1 MVLVALIVC
10 CGIYNLLNILVT
22 YVKRNKQR
30 INTSNNTIMG
40 GCQMDVRSCQ

>member
-22 YVKRNKQR
+22 YIKRNKQR
-30 INTSNNTIMG
+30 INNSNNTIMG
-40 GCQMDVRSCQ
+40 GCQMDVRSGQ